1 MKDKVYKGIKPQIIK
16 GTIEPNMHL
25 SEAEISDALNIRRA
39 PRKNEL

>member
-1 MKDKVYKGIKPQIIK
+1 VKDKVYKGIKPQIIK
-16 GTIEPNMHL
+16 STIEPNMHL